1 MTNWTTFGGIALVV
15 LFLLLA
21 LARMSQSAVS
31 DHGESPS
38 NWVSDPS
45 VSTDVVGPQPAEQTL
60 NQTPQTERTYSQ
72 LALLV
77 NVAFSQGLFGLILLV
92 GVWYAEIP
100 LSALGLTGEPMLA
113 VGIGVLT
120 GLGLYAGSAIGT
132 VTAAQLGYDYDERLR
147 DLLTPESPGS
157 WLLLLGGV
165 LPVIA
170 GFEELLFRAALIGVP
185 SALGGIDPWFLAGGS
200 SVAFA
205 FGHGAQGRL
214 GILVTG
220 ILGFVLAS
228 VFIVSNSLLAVVTA
242 HYLVN
247 ALEFIVSGAWGIEW
261 TKN

>member
-1 MTNWTTFGGIALVV
+1 MTDWTTFGGIALVV
-15 LFLLLA
+15 LFLLLG
-21 LARMSQSAVS
+21 LARISQSVVTE
-31 DHGESPS
+31 HGEPTS
-38 NWVSDPS
+38 SDRS
-45 VSTDVVGPQPAEQTL
+45 ISTDIVGPQPAEHPRNHTI
-60 NQTPQTERTYSQ
+60 EREYSQ

-92 GVWYAEIP
+92 GVWYVDIP
-100 LSALGLTGEPMLA
+100 LSALGLTGDPVFA
-113 VGIGVLT
+113 IGVGSIT
-120 GLGLYAGSAIGT
+120 GLVLYIGSAIGT
-132 VTAAQLGYDYDERLR
+132 VTAARLGYDYDERLR
-147 DLLTPESPGS
+147 DLLTPETPSG

-228 VFIVSNSLLAVVTA
+228 MFILTNSLLAVVIA

-247 ALEFIVSGAWGIEW
+247 GLEFIISGTLGIDW
-261 TKN
+261 A